1 MSVLSIEN
9 LSYAYPNAETPA
21 LNDVSLSVN
30 KGEFVVICGP
40 TGAGK
45 TTFCRCILGLIP
57 HFFGGDMSGKVVV
70 LDTDTRDIQPS
81 RLAAKVG
88 LVFQNPE
95 DQLIAMSVEEEL
107 AFGLENLG
115 LPREEIKKRI
125 DETLNLVNI
134 KELRDR
140 SPSELSSGQ
149 QQKVAIA
156 AVLAMNPEI
165 LVLDEPTSMIDP
177 KSALDITQFLNK
189 LNKERGVT
197 VIVAEHRLENLVS
210 FADKIVVINNGSI
223 VQAGSPREIFASNN
237 LLDIGV
243 AIPRI
248 IQLANRLKKAGIK
261 IDNLPLTVEEEFS
274 VLRRIL

>member
-1 MSVLSIEN
+1 
-9 LSYAYPNAETPA
+9 
-21 LNDVSLSVN
+21 
-30 KGEFVVICGP
+30 
-40 TGAGK
+40 
-45 TTFCRCILGLIP
+45 
-57 HFFGGDMSGKVVV
+57 MSGKVIV
-70 LDTDTRDIQPS
+70 LNTDTRDIQPS

-115 LPREEIKKRI
+115 LPRDEIKKRI
-125 DETLNLVNI
+125 DESLNLVNI
-134 KELRDR
+134 GELKDR
-140 SPSELSSGQ
+140 PPSELSSGQ

-210 FADKIVVINNGSI
+210 FADKIVVINKGCI
-223 VQAGSPREIFASNN
+223 VQTGSPREVFASDN
-237 LLDIGV
+237 LLEIGV

-248 IQLANRLKKAGIK
+248 IQLASRLKKAGIK
-261 IDNLPLTVEEEFS
+261 IDNLPLTVEEAFS
-274 VLRRIL
+274 ILRRTL

>member
-9 LSYAYPNAETPA
+9 LSYAYPNADTLA

-30 KGEFVVICGP
+30 KGEFVVVCGP

-57 HFFGGDMSGKVVV
+57 HFFGGDMSGKVIV
-70 LDTDTRDIQPS
+70 LDTDTRYIQPS

-115 LPREEIKKRI
+115 LPRDEIKKRI
-125 DETLNLVNI
+125 DETLSLVNI
-134 KELRDR
+134 GELRDR

-177 KSALDITQFLNK
+177 RSALDITQFLNE

-210 FADKIVVINNGSI
+210 FADKIVVLNKGGI
-223 VQAGSPREIFASNN
+223 VQTGSPREIFASDD
-237 LLDIGV
+237 LLEIGV
-243 AIPRI
+243 AVPRI

-261 IDNLPLTVEEEFS
+261 IDNLPLTVEEAFS
-274 VLRRIL
+274 AFRRVL

>member
-1 MSVLSIEN
+1 
-9 LSYAYPNAETPA
+9 
-21 LNDVSLSVN
+21 
-30 KGEFVVICGP
+30 
-40 TGAGK
+40 
-45 TTFCRCILGLIP
+45 
-57 HFFGGDMSGKVVV
+57 
-70 LDTDTRDIQPS
+70 
-81 RLAAKVG
+81 
-88 LVFQNPE
+88 
-95 DQLIAMSVEEEL
+95 MSVEEEL

>member
-1 MSVLSIEN
+1 MPVLSIEN

-57 HFFGGDMSGKVVV
+57 HFFGGDMSGKVIV

-115 LPREEIKKRI
+115 LPRDEIKKRI
-125 DETLNLVNI
+125 DESLNLVNI
-134 KELRDR
+134 VELRDR
-140 SPSELSSGQ
+140 PPSELSSGQ

-210 FADKIVVINNGSI
+210 FADKIVVINKGCI
-223 VQAGSPREIFASNN
+223 VQTGSPREVFASDN
-237 LLDIGV
+237 LLEIGV

-248 IQLANRLKKAGIK
+248 IQLASRLKKAGIK
-261 IDNLPLTVEEEFS
+261 IDNLPLTVEEAFS
-274 VLRRIL
+274 ILRRAL

>member
-1 MSVLSIEN
+1 VLSIEN
-9 LSYAYPNAETPA
+9 LSYAYPNTDAPA

-45 TTFCRCILGLIP
+45 TTLCRCILGLIP

-70 LDTDTRDIQPS
+70 LDTDTRSIQPS

-115 LPREEIKKRI
+115 LPRDEIKKRI
-125 DETLNLVNI
+125 DETLSLVNI
-134 KELRDR
+134 VELKDR
-140 SPSELSSGQ
+140 PPSELSSGQ

-177 KSALDITQFLNK
+177 RSALDITQFLNK

-210 FADKIVVINNGSI
+210 FADKIVVLNKGGI
-223 VQAGSPREIFASNN
+223 VQTGSPREIFASND
-237 LLDIGV
+237 LLEIGV
-243 AIPRI
+243 AVPRI
-248 IQLANRLKKAGIK
+248 IQLTNRLKKAGIK
-261 IDNLPLTVEEEFS
+261 IDNLPLTVEEAFS
-274 VLRRIL
+274 AFRRVL